1 MMRPFFDRRPGPP
14 APTRRIRS
22 ALFVDFDNVY
32 IGLDQEDHQAA
43 RAFADEPAEWIA
55 WMERLMGLPGSWF
68 EPETRRSILLR
79 RCYLSP
85 RRFGRYRPSFTRAGF
100 DVVDCPALTM
110 RGKNSADIRMV
121 IDIFDALQHE
131 TFFDEFIILS
141 SDSDFTP
148 VLSRLRTH
156 DRRTTVLT
164 VGNISGAYRA
174 ACDLMI
180 GSEDFIEFGLGR
192 VMLPHTEP
200 TPGTS
205 ARPESAEVADE
216 ELLKRIAGSVFV
228 EASVNGEIR
237 PEQLASIYIRF
248 PEFTQDSNWL
258 GFFGLRPMTDAVVA
272 IRDDL
277 VVVPGDPWTVK
288 LIKPGGQVPEPVASE
303 PTPADDDLRRR
314 VAEAVEA
321 LVTKAKG
328 PVTLARAAQAITA
341 DFGEALAQSRWAG
354 AGTFKDLLQ
363 SVAGLSL
370 AFSTVPPGY
379 VYDPGR
385 HAPPRATVS
394 SGLDQRHP
402 DLAAFVRRVF
412 QITGVPKLT
421 PEQFSL
427 VFVHIASEV
436 NAHGYSLS
444 QTSKEVRDRCQDAGE
459 SVPRQAVIFVL
470 KGLSYRGYDFESDEP
485 HAPAILAA
493 MFRDNVIDL
502 CENAGMEMTEKQLLL
517 LDRWLLGAGD
527 GGDALDG

>member
-1 MMRPFFDRRPGPP
+1 MWPQPPRRIGAPP
-14 APTRRIRS
+14 PRRRIRS

-55 WMERLMGLPGSWF
+55 WMERLMALPGSWF
-68 EPETRRSILLR
+68 EPETRRSILMR

-100 DVVDCPALTM
+100 DVIDCPALTM

-121 IDIFDALQHE
+121 IDIFDAMQHE

-148 VLSRLRTH
+148 VLSRLRSH

-192 VMLPHTEP
+192 VMLPNAEP
-200 TPGTS
+200 VPGPS
-205 ARPESAEVADE
+205 ARGAEEVADE

-258 GFFGLRPMTDAVVA
+258 GFYGLRPMTDAVVA
-272 IRDDL
+272 TRDDL
-277 VVVPGDPWTVK
+277 AIENGDPWTVK
-288 LIKPGGQVPEPVASE
+288 ICKPGAPSAEVGEAPQA
-303 PTPADDDLRRR
+303 ADDDLRRR
-314 VAEAVEA
+314 VAEAVEH
-321 LVTKAKG
+321 LVSNAKA

-341 DFGEALAQSRWAG
+341 DFGDEVAQTRWAG

-363 SVAGLSL
+363 GVSGLTL

-385 HAPPRATVS
+385 HSPPRATVAS
-394 SGLDQRHP
+394 SLEQRHP
-402 DLAAFVRRVF
+402 ELAAFVRRVF

-421 PEQFSL
+421 PEQFAL
-427 VFVHIASEV
+427 VFQFIASEV

-485 HAPAILAA
+485 HAPRILAA

-502 CENAGMEMTEKQLLL
+502 CENAGMEMTEKQLSL
-517 LDRWLLGAGD
+517 LDRWLLTE
-527 GGDALDG
+527 LPEP